1 VSSAPDAP
9 RLGVGQALV
18 FLYGFFAFA
27 AGGRSVYQVATRFD
41 EAPVAVSLSVTA
53 AAVYLLAFTQ
63 LRRRDPRAWRVAVA
77 ACSFELAGVLVVG
90 SLSLA
95 FPDWFPR
102 ATVWST
108 YGIGYG
114 FLPLLLPI
122 AGLAWLLRTDTR
134 RAFRAGRQRSVSS
147 ALNG

>member
-1 VSSAPDAP
+1 MTSAPDAP
-9 RLGVGQALV
+9 RLGLGQALV

-90 SLSLA
+90 SLSLVLEDA
-95 FPDWFPR
+95 FPR

-114 FLPLLLPI
+114 FFPLVLPI
-122 AGLAWLLRTDTR
+122 AGLYWLLRPETR
-134 RAFRAGRQRSVSS
+134 REFGAA
-147 ALNG
+147 

>member
-1 VSSAPDAP
+1 MERATDTPRFDA
-9 RLGVGQALV
+9 GQALV

-41 EAPVAVSLSVTA
+41 EAPVAVSLSVVA

-63 LRRRDPRAWRVAVA
+63 LRRRDPRAWRLSVA

-90 SLSLA
+90 TLSLA
-95 FPDWFPR
+95 YPDLFPR

-108 YGIGYG
+108 FGFGYG
-114 FLPLLLPI
+114 FVPLLLPI
-122 AGLAWLLRTDTR
+122 AGLAWLLRRETR
-134 RAFRAGRQRSVSS
+134 RAFGAASAG
-147 ALNG
+147 

>member
-1 VSSAPDAP
+1 VTSAPEAP
-9 RLGVGQALV
+9 RLGLGQALV

-63 LRRRDPRAWRVAVA
+63 LRRRDPRAWRLAVA

-95 FPDWFPR
+95 LEDAFPR

-114 FLPLLLPI
+114 FLPLVLPI
-122 AGLAWLLRTDTR
+122 VGLYWLLRPETR
-134 RAFRAGRQRSVSS
+134 SEFGAA
-147 ALNG
+147 

>member
-1 VSSAPDAP
+1 MERATDTP
-9 RLGVGQALV
+9 RLDAGQALV

-41 EAPVAVSLSVTA
+41 EAPVAVSLSVVA

-63 LRRRDPRAWRVAVA
+63 LRRRDPRAWRLSVA

-90 SLSLA
+90 TLSLA
-95 FPDWFPR
+95 NPDLFPR

-108 YGIGYG
+108 FGFGYG
-114 FLPLLLPI
+114 FVPLLLPM
-122 AGLAWLLRTDTR
+122 AGLVWLLRRETR
-134 RAFRAGRQRSVSS
+134 RAFGAAPAG
-147 ALNG
+147 

>member
-1 VSSAPDAP
+1 VTSAPEAP
-9 RLGVGQALV
+9 RLGLGQALV

-27 AGGRSVYQVATRFD
+27 AGGRSVYQVVARFD

-63 LRRRDPRAWRVAVA
+63 LRRRNPRAWRVAVA

-95 FPDWFPR
+95 LEDAFPR

-114 FLPLLLPI
+114 FLPLVLPI
-122 AGLAWLLRTDTR
+122 VGLYWLLRPETR
-134 RAFRAGRQRSVSS
+134 SEFGAA
-147 ALNG
+147 